1 MYLISGQASSFDQL
15 WTDCSLRSMERAMP
29 HHLKARQTQWDTRLE
44 IADLYVF
51 RGEVGTVFILTINS
65 VISGE
70 SVPTGFQ
77 PEAQHLIKID
87 LDGDAVEDL
96 TYRLTFAERDGA
108 GRQAVELRRLSGRE
122 AHSPTALGTV
132 IAGGASGAVIAGVAN
147 VRLWAGLASDPF
159 YIDRTVGT
167 AVASAFKAGSRV
179 DLSGWHADKAENLFE
194 GATVSAIVL
203 EVPDTEITWR
213 LRETP
218 SEAPNG
224 DFTWRLRP
232 ERRINVWA
240 STLLPSASG
249 EWRPTSRAG
258 HPMIQSIFYAD
269 ESEEASRYNAT
280 APADD
285 LANYGERFA
294 RMVAAVVAARGT
306 VADSGAYGETV
317 AALLL
322 PDMLPYVLGSPACYG
337 FAGHNGRA
345 LTDNTPDVMFSLVT
359 NSALTCGLT
368 RESGAGKLRATFPYI
383 APAPTQEGAPRDQ

>member
-1 MYLISGQASSFDQL
+1 
-15 WTDCSLRSMERAMP
+15 MP
-29 HHLKARQTQWDTRLE
+29 HHLDSRLIHQDTRLE

-51 RGEVGTVFILTINS
+51 RGDVGTVFILNVNS
-65 VISGE
+65 
-70 SVPTGFQ
+70 SVVGATAQQGFHPTGQ
-77 PEAQHLIKID
+77 YTIKLD

-108 GRQAVELRRLSGRE
+108 GKQAVELRRLSGRE

-132 IAGGASGAVIAGVAN
+132 IAGGATGAVIAGVAG
-147 VRLWAGLASDPF
+147 VHLWAGLASDPF

-167 AVASAFKAGSRV
+167 AVAAAFKAGARV
-179 DLSGWHADKAENLFE
+179 DLSGWQVDTAENLFA

-218 SEAPNG
+218 YEAPNG

-240 STLLPSASG
+240 STLLAIDRG
-249 EWRPTSRAG
+249 HWRTTSRAG
-258 HPMIQSIFYAD
+258 HPMIQSIFFPDEDD
-269 ESEEASRYNAT
+269 ESSRYNMT

-294 RMVAAVVAARGT
+294 RMVTAVVAAHGT
-306 VADSGAYGETV
+306 AADPGAYGETV
-317 AALLL
+317 TALLL
-322 PDMLPYVLGSPACYG
+322 PDKLPHVLGSPACYG
-337 FAGHNGRA
+337 FAGHNRRA
-345 LTDNTPDVMFSLVT
+345 LTEKTPDVMFSLVT
-359 NSALTCGLT
+359 NSELTCGL
-368 RESGAGKLRATFPYI
+368 RKSVAAVPRQTFPYV
-383 APAPTQEGAPRDQ
+383 APAPSEEGAPREQ

>member
-1 MYLISGQASSFDQL
+1 
-15 WTDCSLRSMERAMP
+15 MERKMS
-29 HHLKARQTQWDTRLE
+29 HHLDSRQTPRDTRLE

-51 RGEVGTVFILTINS
+51 RGRVGTVFILNVNS
-65 VISGE
+65 LIVGATT
-70 SVPTGFQ
+70 PHGFH
-77 PEAQHLIKID
+77 PEAQYLIKID

-108 GRQAVELRRLSGRE
+108 GKQAVELRRLSGRE
-122 AHSPTALGTV
+122 AHSPTALGTA
-132 IAGGASGAVIAGVAN
+132 IAEGATDAVVAGVSG
-147 VRLWAGLASDPF
+147 VRLWAGRAADPF
-159 YIDRTVGT
+159 SIDRTVWN
-167 AVASAFKAGSRV
+167 AVALAFKTGARV
-179 DLSGWHADKAENLFE
+179 DLSSWQANTAENLFA

-218 SEAPNG
+218 YEAPNG
-224 DFTWRLRP
+224 DFTWQLRP

-240 STLLPSASG
+240 STMLASDSG
-249 EWRPTSRAG
+249 EWRTTSRAG
-258 HPMIQSIFYAD
+258 HPMIQSIFYLD
-269 ESEEASRYNAT
+269 EGEEASRYSAT

-294 RMVAAVVAARGT
+294 RMVAAVVAAHGT
-306 VADSGAYGETV
+306 VADPGAYGETV

-368 RESGAGKLRATFPYI
+368 RESGAGKLRETFPYVAL
-383 APAPTQEGAPRDQ
+383 APNQKGPPREQ

>member
-1 MYLISGQASSFDQL
+1 
-15 WTDCSLRSMERAMP
+15 MERAMP
-29 HHLKARQTQWDTRLE
+29 HHLDSRQTQRDTRLD
-44 IADLYVF
+44 ITDLYVF
-51 RGEVGTVFILTINS
+51 RGEVGTVFVLTTNS
-65 VISGE
+65 AISGE
-70 SVPTGFQ
+70 SAPQGFH
-77 PEAQHLIKID
+77 PEAQYLIKID

-96 TYRLTFAERDGA
+96 TYRLTLAERNSA
-108 GRQAVELRRLSGRE
+108 GKQAIELRRLSGRE
-122 AHSPTALGTV
+122 AHSSTAPGTV
-132 IAGGASGAVIAGVAN
+132 IAEGATEAAIAGVAG
-147 VRLWAGLASDPF
+147 VHLWAGLASDPF

-167 AVASAFKAGSRV
+167 AVAAAFKTGARV
-179 DLSGWHADKAENLFE
+179 DLSAWRADTAENLFA

-203 EVPDTEITWR
+203 EVPDSEITWR

-218 SEAPNG
+218 HEAPNG

-240 STLLPSASG
+240 STLFASDRG
-249 EWRPTSRAG
+249 DWRTTSRAG
-258 HPMIQSIFYAD
+258 HPMIQSIFYPD
-269 ESEEASRYNAT
+269 ESEEANRYNAT

-294 RMVAAVVAARGT
+294 RMVAAVVAAHGT
-306 VADSGAYGETV
+306 VADPGAYGETV

-359 NSALTCGLT
+359 NSALTCGL
-368 RESGAGKLRATFPYI
+368 RESVTSRLHGTFPYV
-383 APAPTQEGAPRDQ
+383 APAPNQEGASREQ